1 MTVSSTCNVS
11 VICRVCRICA
21 DMMRM
26 TRTKFGHICSLGRRE
41 MSTIYFENK
50 NLNLKYKRLLND
62 NELKVKRADAR
73 Q

>member
-1 MTVSSTCNVS
+1 
-11 VICRVCRICA
+11 
-21 DMMRM
+21 MMRM
-26 TRTKFGHICSLGRRE
+26 TRTKFGHICGLGRRE